1 MTRKTFKRLTTA
13 LALTAV
19 LASTSTPAY
28 FAVSLPGNAL
38 TMSGVQRL
46 PASQTQTIP
55 ATKPLPAP
63 GVTANEQTRKPR
75 QNATRAWLRLPTR

>member
-1 MTRKTFKRLTTA
+1 MTRKTFKRFTTA

-46 PASQTQTIP
+46 PAPQAQIAP
-55 ATKPLPAP
+55 ASKPLPAS
-63 GVTANEQTRKPR
+63 GVSADEQTRKPR